1 MAGLAGLRAGTS
13 SYQPSSFT
21 AMGVNAP
28 QLQQYQ
34 LGAPESVRTQSFT
47 RPGMAGAF
55 MSPYQQAV
63 TDVEKREAMRSSD
76 IMGQQQQAQAAQR
89 GAFGGSRSALIEA
102 ERQRNLAQ
110 QLGDIQA
117 RGGQSAYQQATQQ
130 FNAEQEARLR
140 AQLANQQAGLTAGG
154 QNLSALLGIQQLG
167 AQTGMQA
174 QLANQQAF
182 MDAQRAAEQ
191 SRQFGA
197 GYGMQGIQQQLAAA
211 GQLGQLGQQQFGQ
224 QAATAEA
231 QAKAGA
237 QMTARDQMALD
248 QAYQDFLNQRGY
260 QQQQLSFMSDILRGG
275 PLSQTSYQMYQ
286 APPSALAQLGG
297 IGLTG
302 YGLSQM
308 LKGKEGGSVPGGLA
322 SVAANKL
329 AQG

>member
-1 MAGLAGLRAGTS
+1 
-13 SYQPSSFT
+13 
-21 AMGVNAP
+21 
-28 QLQQYQ
+28 
-34 LGAPESVRTQSFT
+34 
-47 RPGMAGAF
+47 
-55 MSPYQQAV
+55 
-63 TDVEKREAMRSSD
+63 
-76 IMGQQQQAQAAQR
+76 
-89 GAFGGSRSALIEA
+89 
-102 ERQRNLAQ
+102 LAQ